1 MIKIG
6 NFLFH
11 YRNGLFPLVYL
22 LLFPKSAPLLE
33 DYRVAAVAGLAIA
46 AFGQFVRAVAIG
58 LDYIVRGGKNRQV
71 YAEKLVSGGMFA
83 HCRNPLYVGNFL
95 ILVGLGIA
103 SNSILFISIGIPF
116 FLFAYW
122 AIIAAEEN
130 FLRHKF
136 GAEFNAYCARVNRI
150 IPNLSGIGKTLE
162 GMEFNWRR
170 LVVNE
175 YGTTYIWIIALILVV
190 LKNIWLGGHYQTDD
204 PLVWTLW
211 ALFGLVSLAYAVARY
226 LKKAR
231 ILTEEART

>member
-22 LLFPKSAPLLE
+22 LLFPKSAPLIS
-33 DYRVAAVAGLAIA
+33 DYRLAALAGLGIA

-58 LDYIVRGGKNRQV
+58 LDYIIRGGKNRQV
-71 YAEKLVSGGMFA
+71 YAERLVQGGMFA

-95 ILVGLGIA
+95 ILVGVGIA
-103 SNSILFISIGIPF
+103 SNSILFLCIGIPF
-116 FLFAYW
+116 FVFAYW

-130 FLRHKF
+130 FLRNKF
-136 GAEFNAYCARVNRI
+136 GGEFDAYCARVNRI
-150 IPNLSGIGKTLE
+150 IPNLSGLGKTLE

-170 LVVNE
+170 LIIKE
-175 YGTTYIWIIALILVV
+175 YGTTYVWMVAMILVT
-190 LKNIWLGGHYQTDD
+190 LKNVWLSGHYSPGN

-211 ALFGLVSLAYAVARY
+211 VLLGLVTIGYLLARY

-231 ILTEEART
+231 ILTEEAPA